1 MIKINTQQV
10 ASWLRQAAAI
20 AAVVV
25 SALDTISMPAG
36 VRAVLVAVGG
46 AILTAE
52 HYVADPSTGTTPPPK
67 PPVA

>member
-1 MIKINTQQV
+1 MTINTQQI
-10 ASWLRQAAAI
+10 ASWVRQAAAI
-20 AAVVV
+20 AAVVI

-52 HYVADPSTGTTPPPK
+52 HYVSDPSTGTPTPPK
-67 PPVA
+67 P